1 MGDARTTVPVATVFV
16 AIAAGCFGSIPVL
29 VSLATGDGTPLVS
42 VLAWRYALGGLLLGA
57 LVWRA
62 TARTARGPAMRLFAA
77 GGIGQVA
84 VAFTSLSALRWL
96 PAATLGFLF
105 YTYPAWVALLAAVRG
120 TERLTT
126 RRVLALALALSGIGV
141 MVGAPSAAS
150 LPLPGLLLA
159 LGSAVLYAIYIPLV
173 DHLRSGVGA
182 EPAALFITLGAAAC
196 LVILAVMQ
204 SLITREPLDAQLT
217 ATMPGITWWSILAM
231 ATMSTALAFVIFLRG
246 LATLGPVRTAIV
258 STMEPFWTTV
268 LGALFLDQR
277 VGVPTLAGGALIAS
291 AVLLLQGVGN
301 RE

>member
-1 MGDARTTVPVATVFV
+1 MGNTRASVPVATAFV
-16 AIAAGCFGSIPVL
+16 AIAACCFGSIPVL
-29 VSLATGDGTPLVS
+29 VSLATREGTPLLS

-62 TARTARGPAMRLFAA
+62 VRHTAGRPALRLFAA

-105 YTYPAWVALLAAVRG
+105 YTYPAWVTLFAAVRG
-120 TERLTT
+120 TERLT
-126 RRVLALALALSGIGV
+126 RRRLLALALALAGIVV

-159 LGSAVLYAIYIPLV
+159 LGSAVLYAIYIPLI
-173 DHLRSGVGA
+173 DHLRRGVGA
-182 EPAALFITLGAAAC
+182 EPAAVFITLGAAVC
-196 LVILAVMQ
+196 LVLLGAVQSMVTRAPLA
-204 SLITREPLDAQLT
+204 TQLT
-217 ATMPGITWWSILAM
+217 ATMPGIAWWSLLAM
-231 ATMSTALAFVIFLRG
+231 ATACTALAFVIFLRG

-258 STMEPFWTTV
+258 STVEPFWTTV
-268 LGALFLDQR
+268 LGALLLGQR
-277 VGVPTLAGGALIAS
+277 VGLPTLGGGALIAI
-291 AVLLLQGVGN
+291 AVVILQGMGN